1 MTTSGGAFSLG
12 ISSEEK
18 LSLPLDA
25 LIQKTRQQ
33 QSKAKQTSTGAKTNK
48 KSSKKQLQQQQQQST
63 KSHKQQNVKKTVLV
77 PVSKAARAKASLV
90 MASAKRQTVIN
101 KRRTGLV
108 LAGKKGKKAVATV
121 QLRPRKTSAVR
132 KLQSP
137 APPQGKAKGAA
148 RGGLDVSNI
157 INHFRSHPKKFDVP
171 KGSNLRITIN
181 LHSVKPVVGGHK

>member
-1 MTTSGGAFSLG
+1 MTITTTTTTPGRFSLG

-18 LSLPLDA
+18 LSLPLDI
-25 LIQKTRQQ
+25 LIQNTKQQ
-33 QSKAKQTSTGAKTNK
+33 QARAKKTHTGGKKTE
-48 KSSKKQLQQQQQQST
+48 KQQRSDAQ

-77 PVSKAARAKASLV
+77 PVSKAARAKASAS

-108 LAGKKGKKAVATV
+108 LAVKKGKKAVPTV
-121 QLRPRKTSAVR
+121 QLRPHKTSAVR
-132 KLQSP
+132 NL
-137 APPQGKAKGAA
+137 QGKGKNATC
-148 RGGLDVSNI
+148 GGLDVSNI

-181 LHSVKPVVGGHK
+181 LNNVKPVVGGHK